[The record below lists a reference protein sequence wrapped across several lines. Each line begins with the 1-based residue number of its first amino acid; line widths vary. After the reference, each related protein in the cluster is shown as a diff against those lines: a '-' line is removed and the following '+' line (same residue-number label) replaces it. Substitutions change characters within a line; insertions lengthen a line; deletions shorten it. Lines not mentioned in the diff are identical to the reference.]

1 MFAKPVS
8 DVCTKPGL
16 SPLPHGPILSQ
27 LTGILPHSPKSR
39 LQQSCR
45 VPSFFELFFT
55 EFRRPASKTPR
66 ARTQKIPIKQIPET
80 SYDNQLHSP
89 DETRIHSAFTRS
101 KLLLFQ
107 YHAVKTL
114 LKLGKPWQFYWISSA
129 WLFSPRLQFRPVRR
143 RIASSR

>member
-8 DVCTKPGL
+8 DVCTEPGL

-39 LQQSCR
+39 PQQSCR
-45 VPSFFELFFT
+45 VPSFFGLFFM
-55 EFRRPASKTPR
+55 EFRRPATKTLAGGTR
-66 ARTQKIPIKQIPET
+66 QIPIKHTPET
-80 SYDNQLHSP
+80 SYEIQTRSP

-129 WLFSPRLQFRPVRR
+129 WLFFPRLQFRRLR
-143 RIASSR
+143 